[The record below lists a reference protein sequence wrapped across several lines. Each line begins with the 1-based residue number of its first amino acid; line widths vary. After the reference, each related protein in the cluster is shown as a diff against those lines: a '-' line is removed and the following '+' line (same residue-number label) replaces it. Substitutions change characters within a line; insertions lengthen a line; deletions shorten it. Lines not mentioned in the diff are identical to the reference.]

1 MHRSKFI
8 LKFIQML
15 WSVNGFKERQR
26 EKKNGFTKNFEFC
39 ILRLHAKIGKNLW
52 VESDSMCNLFF
63 FSLIFEIIESFLFLM
78 KGALFT

>member
-1 MHRSKFI
+1 MA
-8 LKFIQML
+8 LKRDR
-15 WSVNGFKERQR
+15 ER
-26 EKKNGFTKNFEFC
+26 KKNGFTKNFEFC

-78 KGALFT
+78 KGALFA